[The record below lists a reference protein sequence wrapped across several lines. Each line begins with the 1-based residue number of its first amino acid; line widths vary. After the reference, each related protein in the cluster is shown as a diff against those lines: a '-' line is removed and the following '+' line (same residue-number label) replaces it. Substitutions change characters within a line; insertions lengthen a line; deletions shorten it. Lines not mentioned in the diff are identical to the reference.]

1 MPPLFYSTS
10 VRMKDETRDRR
21 RDLLLALPAS
31 LVLHALIIA
40 LLVYGLPMP
49 PQLQQEQQAINVT
62 LVPPAAQPKSKP
74 APPPSLKEVNKPPEP
89 KAEKPPLPEKQ
100 PPKPPRIEVLKPVFQ
115 FGDKDTGPSKSMH
128 GGSAQENS
136 LSPAKDDDS
145 KPPLTAKG
153 SQNTSAISPG
163 SEEGP
168 DAGKD
173 AEKQATTAKDAESAL
188 DVEKLATSSQDID
201 KQETDKQGT
210 VAHDADEQTAA
221 AATPLATSGSDGEI
235 ALPALAKVPQP
246 RPANV
251 QKPSLAKISKP
262 GVGSAGRPSSTDLA
276 VATSQGYSGLPGVR
290 GLHSQAATADV
301 LAITSM
307 AGVPREQRVAK
318 LCASALQRQLLG
330 ASYFPDLVPLVPLE
344 LGNVLDVPE
353 TAFRTR
359 TIWYDLSFR
368 CEVDTDATRVLSFTF
383 RVGAAIP
390 PEEWARLGLPMSY

>member
-1 MPPLFYSTS
+1 
-10 VRMKDETRDRR
+10 MKDETRDRR

-49 PQLQQEQQAINVT
+49 PQLQQEEQAINVT
-62 LVPPAAQPKSKP
+62 LVPPTAQPKSKP
-74 APPPSLKEVNKPPEP
+74 APPPSLKDPKADKPPEP
-89 KAEKPPLPEKQ
+89 KVENPPLPEKQ
-100 PPKPPRIEVLKPVFQ
+100 PPKPARIEVLKPVFR

-128 GGSAQENS
+128 GGSAQDNS
-136 LSPAKDDDS
+136 LSPAKDDNS
-145 KPPLTAKG
+145 RPPLIAKG
-153 SQNTSAISPG
+153 SQNKSATSPG
-163 SEEGP
+163 SEERP
-168 DAGKD
+168 DAAND
-173 AEKQATTAKDAESAL
+173 AEKQATAAKDAESAQ
-188 DVEKLATSSQDID
+188 DVEKHATSNQDID
-201 KQETDKQGT
+201 KQETDKQGA

-221 AATPLATSGSDGEI
+221 AATPLATAGSDGEI

-276 VATSQGYSGLPGVR
+276 VATSQRYSGLPGVR
-290 GLHSQAATADV
+290 GLHSQGATADV

-307 AGVPREQRVAK
+307 AGVPRDQRVAK

-330 ASYFPDLVPLVPLE
+330 ASYFPDLVPLVPLK

-359 TIWYDLSFR
+359 TTWYDLSFR
-368 CEVDTDATRVLSFTF
+368 CEVDTDATRVLSFAF
-383 RVGAAIP
+383 RVGTAIP